1 MYAPWSFKSKGKAH
15 YFYGSVWPGVVLMSL
30 LSQLFFFFF
39 EAAPPGKIS
48 NHRNTEEQPRWM
60 EVIVVTVCR
69 VSEQGRW
76 GELMQTRELN
86 LLKAKQK
93 HRCRIYW
100 TAAGAGLYTIYSI
113 YKKKNTS
120 SGSIFHSSL
129 TSDGWIVPACKSY
142 CPGSLTSLAM
152 TRLSRIIWHGGPT
165 LPFSTSKQ
173 EFEHFTL
180 WSCAFCH

>member
-1 MYAPWSFKSKGKAH
+1 MAWSCTDVPFVTA
-15 YFYGSVWPGVVLMSL
+15 
-30 LSQLFFFFF
+30 FFFCWSSSNR
-39 EAAPPGKIS
+39 KIS
-48 NHRNTEEQPRWM
+48 NLRNTEEQPRWM

-69 VSEQGRW
+69 VSERGRW

-152 TRLSRIIWHGGPT
+152 RRLSRIIWHGGPT
-165 LPFSTSKQ
+165 FPFSTSKQ
-173 EFEHFTL
+173 EFEKYLHCGHVLSVTKT
-180 WSCAFCH
+180 WVAFNYVQRMPLEDCNI